1 MRWRPGFPRSSSM
14 SRRWSRRTSRPSSDC
29 PRAIS
34 STGSS
39 RPISCSGSVPRPIGP
54 TTARRSSACTSAARP
69 PTRGA
74 ASRAFPDTTRH
85 ARFSRTGSAFRRIR
99 EARGATCVAFEVR
112 CASSIET
119 GPRRVST
126 ESYLRPGIAGEK
138 AYDPMREPRFTEIA
152 TFMRAPLAATLESV
166 DIGLIGVPTDLGVTN
181 RPGARHGPR
190 EIRNASSLMRAFN
203 LGLGV
208 NPYELCRIAD
218 LGDVHLSHRY
228 DLERQNEDIEAFY
241 RKVKAA
247 HVIPIS
253 AGGDHSITYPIF
265 KAIAARAPIGM
276 VHIDAHT
283 DTWGEFFGSKFTH
296 GAPFRLAVEAGVLDP
311 KRTIQ
316 IGIRG
321 GQNFMDGIE
330 FSRSHGMRVVFIE
343 EFASL
348 GVDRVIEEA
357 RAVVGDRPTYI
368 SFDVDG
374 LDPVYAPGT
383 GTPEVGGITTL
394 EAQRLLRGLR
404 GLNLIGGDVVEVA
417 PPYDQTGNTALV
429 GATMMFEILCLIAD
443 RHFGA
448 GRGGRAGDR

>member
-1 MRWRPGFPRSSSM
+1 
-14 SRRWSRRTSRPSSDC
+14 
-29 PRAIS
+29 
-34 STGSS
+34 
-39 RPISCSGSVPRPIGP
+39 
-54 TTARRSSACTSAARP
+54 
-69 PTRGA
+69 
-74 ASRAFPDTTRH
+74 
-85 ARFSRTGSAFRRIR
+85 
-99 EARGATCVAFEVR
+99 
-112 CASSIET
+112 
-119 GPRRVST
+119 
-126 ESYLRPGIAGEK
+126 
-138 AYDPMREPRFTEIA
+138 MREPRYTEIA
-152 TFMRAPLAATLESV
+152 TFMRAPLAAGLEEV

-190 EIRNASSLMRAFN
+190 EIRNASSLMRGFN

-208 NPYELCRIAD
+208 SPYQLCRVAD
-218 LGDVHLSHRY
+218 LGDVRLSHRY

-241 RKVKAA
+241 RRVHAA
-247 HVIPIS
+247 GVLPVS

-265 KAIAARAPIGM
+265 RALGARRPLGM
-276 VHIDAHT
+276 VHVDAHT

-330 FSRSHGMRVVFIE
+330 FSKSHGMRVVFIE
-343 EFASL
+343 EFAAL
-348 GVDRVIEEA
+348 GVERVIELA
-357 RAVVGDRPTYI
+357 RAVVGEGPTYI

-383 GTPEVGGITTL
+383 GTPEVGGLTTL

-443 RHFGA
+443 ANFGA
-448 GRGGRAGDR
+448 ARRAGQPQEISR

>member
-1 MRWRPGFPRSSSM
+1 MNDDSYTRQ
-14 SRRWSRRTSRPSSDC
+14 DL
-29 PRAIS
+29 
-34 STGSS
+34 
-39 RPISCSGSVPRPIGP
+39 
-54 TTARRSSACTSAARP
+54 TSASP
-69 PTRGA
+69 
-74 ASRAFPDTTRH
+74 
-85 ARFSRTGSAFRRIR
+85 
-99 EARGATCVAFEVR
+99 
-112 CASSIET
+112 
-119 GPRRVST
+119 
-126 ESYLRPGIAGEK
+126 
-138 AYDPMREPRFTEIA
+138 YDPMKQPRYTEIA
-152 TFMRAPLAATLESV
+152 TFMRAPLASSLDQV

-190 EIRNASSLMRAFN
+190 EIRNSSSLMRAFN
-203 LGLGV
+203 LALGV

-218 LGDVHLSHRY
+218 LGDVRLSNRF
-228 DLERQNEDIEAFY
+228 DLERQNEDIEAFF
-241 RKVKAA
+241 RQVHAA
-247 HVIPIS
+247 GVLPIS

-265 KAIAARAPIGM
+265 KAIAADEPIGM

-283 DTWGEFFGSKFTH
+283 DTWGEFYGSKFTH

-343 EFASL
+343 EFAQL
-348 GVDRVIEEA
+348 GVERVIEEA
-357 RAVVGDRPTYI
+357 RKVVGDGSTYV

-429 GATMMFEILCLIAD
+429 GATIMFEILCLIAD
-443 RHFGA
+443 RHFGVD
-448 GRGGRAGDR
+448 RGGPAPSPR